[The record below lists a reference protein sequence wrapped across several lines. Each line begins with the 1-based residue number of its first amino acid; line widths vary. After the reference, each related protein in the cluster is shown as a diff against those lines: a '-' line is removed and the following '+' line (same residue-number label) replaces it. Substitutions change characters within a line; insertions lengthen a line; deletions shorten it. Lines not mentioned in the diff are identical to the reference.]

1 MKFNLTSIVALAA
14 VGIVI
19 VGGYAKVNGYRS
31 QVIAAET
38 RLSADYQNDQ
48 NQLSSYVLGF
58 GEQVGIADRQAQQL
72 RTILT
77 DAVKGRYDGKMSS
90 AQVGQGTLFSA
101 ISEAYPQIDL
111 KSYDKIVAYIQANRE
126 AFRVKQESLLGNIAN
141 YEVLVNGDIINSI
154 LANILGVPTHNLQAR
169 IGKNVVYGEAA
180 LAQIKTIVTDSTTS
194 EAFDSGTMKPLTA
207 PALPQSAQ

>member
-1 MKFNLTSIVALAA
+1 MKLNATSIIALAA
-14 VGIVI
+14 VGFVA
-19 VGGYAKVNGYRS
+19 VAGYAKINGYRG

-38 RLSADYQNDQ
+38 RLSAAYQNDQ

-111 KSYDKIVAYIQANRE
+111 KSYDKIVDYIQKNRE
-126 AFRVKQESLLGNIAN
+126 DFRVKQESLLGEIAD
-141 YEVLVNGDIINSI
+141 YEVLVNGDIINSM
-154 LANILGVPTHNLQAR
+154 LAKILGVPTRNLQAR

-180 LAQIKTIVTDSTTS
+180 LNQIKTIVTDDTTGA
-194 EAFDSGTMKPLTA
+194 AFDSGTMKPLSA
-207 PALPQSAQ
+207 PPLQN